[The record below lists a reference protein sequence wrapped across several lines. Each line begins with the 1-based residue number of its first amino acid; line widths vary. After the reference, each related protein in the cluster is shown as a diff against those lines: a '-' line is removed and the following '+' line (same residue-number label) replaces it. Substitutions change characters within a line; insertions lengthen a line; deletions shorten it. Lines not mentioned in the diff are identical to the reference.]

1 MRRLAALG
9 IAVVLVSWEAGPAAG
24 QTPITYPASLAP
36 TDVAA
41 WLRRDTPLS
50 PGQVVDVAASA
61 VTAIVSSEPT
71 KDPRGFIAILHAEA
85 LDPGIQKEEGIASWS
100 IPVELDCVKRKVRLG
115 PMTGFPGRDIRTSP
129 KPIRDPDTDWV
140 TPSAK
145 APLDAVLRA
154 MCDAP
159 RFRRP
164 LADVKLAA
172 LPVAPASSK
181 PAAQA
186 PPPSMPTPTPTP
198 TPKAAPPARVEAP
211 PVRTPSP
218 PPARTPPAS
227 PAPELRGAVTRAPA
241 TGTGSAAVQVG
252 ASPSQADIKI
262 LLAKVQKKFAADMKG
277 LRTDI
282 ATVTV
287 DQKTIYRGLITGF
300 HSEAEAGRLCDT
312 LKAGGQACFIRR

>member
-41 WLRRDTPLS
+41 WLRRDTPLP

-115 PMTGFPGRDIRTSP
+115 PMTGFPGRDIRSSP

-145 APLDAVLRA
+145 APLDAVLKA

-159 RFRRP
+159 HFRRP

-186 PPPSMPTPTPTP
+186 PPPPPTPTP

-211 PVRTPSP
+211 VKTPSVPPVRTP
-218 PPARTPPAS
+218 TPPAAA
-227 PAPELRGAVTRAPA
+227 APELRGAVTRAPA
-241 TGTGSAAVQVG
+241 TGAASAAVQVG
-252 ASPSQADIKI
+252 ASPSQADIAA
-262 LLAKVQKKFAADMKG
+262 LLTKVRRKFGANLNGLKTDVAA
-277 LRTDI
+277 
-282 ATVTV
+282 VTV